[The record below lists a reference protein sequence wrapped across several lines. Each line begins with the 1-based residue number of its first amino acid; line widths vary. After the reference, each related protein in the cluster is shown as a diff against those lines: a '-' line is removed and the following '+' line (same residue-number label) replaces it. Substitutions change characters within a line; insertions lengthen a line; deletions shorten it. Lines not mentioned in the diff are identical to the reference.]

1 MRIMAVDDEMMAL
14 EDFEDTCK
22 ELGITDEIV
31 KFNNPLDALSFVA
44 MNKVDIAF
52 LDIEMPVIKGIE
64 LAKRIKAFSR
74 NVRIIFTTGYSEY
87 ALDAFSVDAV
97 DYVMKPYE
105 PQAIKRA
112 YDKALLIRDE
122 VSENHIFIKTFGYF
136 DVFVDGKSVAFSS
149 AKAKELLALLVDR
162 NGGVISTEQAISIL
176 WEGRKYDET
185 VQSLFRKV
193 LKALRTSLEEA
204 GILNILVDNRNQ
216 RSIDKNSFVCDYYEF
231 LEKGKNDNTKFFG
244 KYMDQYQWAQQTRD
258 EIVRM
263 YNNGNQ

>member
-1 MRIMAVDDEMMAL
+1 MVVDDEVLAL
-14 EDFEDTCK
+14 EDFEDTCR

-52 LDIEMPVIKGIE
+52 LDIEMPVVKGIE
-64 LAKRIKAFSR
+64 LAKRIKAFCR

-87 ALDAFSVDAV
+87 ALEAFSVDAG

-105 PQAIKRA
+105 AAAIKRA
-112 YDKALLIRDE
+112 YDKALLVRDA
-122 VSENHIFIKTFGYF
+122 VSENHVFIKTFGYF

-149 AKAKELLALLVDR
+149 AKSKELLALLVDR
-162 NGGVISTEQAISIL
+162 NGGVVSTEQAISVL

-193 LKALRTSLEEA
+193 LKSLRVSLEEA
-204 GILNILVDNRNQ
+204 GILDILVDNRNQ
-216 RSIDKNSFVCDYYEF
+216 RSVDKSKFACDYYEL
-231 LEKGKNDNTKFFG
+231 LEKGKTDNTKYFG
-244 KYMDQYQWAQQTRD
+244 KYMEQYPWAKVTEDR
-258 EIVRM
+258 INST
-263 YNNGNQ
+263 Y

>member
-1 MRIMAVDDEMMAL
+1 MRIMVVDDEVLAL
-14 EDFEDTCK
+14 EDFEDTCR

-52 LDIEMPVIKGIE
+52 LDIEMPVVKGIE
-64 LAKRIKAFSR
+64 LAKRIKAFCR

-87 ALDAFSVDAV
+87 ALEAFSVDAV

-105 PQAIKRA
+105 AAAIKRA
-112 YDKALLIRDE
+112 YDKALLVRDA
-122 VSENHIFIKTFGYF
+122 VSENHVFIKTFGYF

-149 AKAKELLALLVDR
+149 AKSKELLALLVDR
-162 NGGVISTEQAISIL
+162 NGGVVNTEQAIAIL

-193 LKALRTSLEEA
+193 LKSLRISLEEA
-204 GILNILVDNRNQ
+204 GILDILVD
-216 RSIDKNSFVCDYYEF
+216 F
-231 LEKGKNDNTKFFG
+231 LDFC
-244 KYMDQYQWAQQTRD
+244 RL
-258 EIVRM
+258 
-263 YNNGNQ
+263 

>member
-1 MRIMAVDDEMMAL
+1 MRIMAVDDEIMAL
-14 EDFEDTCK
+14 EDFEDTCR

-64 LAKRIKAFSR
+64 LAKRIKAFCR

-87 ALDAFSVDAV
+87 ALEAFSVDAV
-97 DYVMKPYE
+97 DYVMKPYDA
-105 PQAIKRA
+105 QAIKRA

-122 VSENHIFIKTFGYF
+122 VEENHVFIKTFGYF
-136 DVFVDGKSVAFSS
+136 DVFVDGKSVAFTS
-149 AKAKELLALLVDR
+149 AKSKELLALLVDR
-162 NGGVISTEQAISIL
+162 NGGVVSTEQAISVL

-193 LKALRTSLEEA
+193 LKALRVSLEEA
-204 GILNILVDNRNQ
+204 GISDILVDNRNQ
-216 RSIDKNSFVCDYYEF
+216 RSIDKTKFACDYYSL
-231 LEKGKNDNTKFFG
+231 LEKGKNENTKFFG
-244 KYMDQYQWAQQTRD
+244 KYMEQYDWAKGTEEQITK
-258 EIVRM
+258 I
-263 YNNGNQ
+263 YNS

>member
-1 MRIMAVDDEMMAL
+1 MRIMVVDDEVMAL
-14 EDFEDTCK
+14 EDFEDTCR
-22 ELGITDEIV
+22 ELGIADEIV

-64 LAKRIKAFSR
+64 LAKRIKAFCR

-87 ALDAFSVDAV
+87 ALEAFAVDAV

-105 PQAIKRA
+105 ASAIQRA
-112 YDKALLIRDE
+112 YDKALLVKDA
-122 VSENHIFIKTFGYF
+122 VAENHVFIKTFGYF

-149 AKAKELLALLVDR
+149 AKSKELLALLVDR
-162 NGGVISTEQAISIL
+162 NGGVVSTEQAISIL

-193 LKALRTSLEEA
+193 LKSLRTSLEEA
-204 GILNILVDNRNQ
+204 GIIDILIDNRNQ
-216 RSIDKNSFVCDYYEF
+216 RSVDKSKFVCDYYDF
-231 LEKGKNDNTKFFG
+231 LEKGKTDDTKFFG
-244 KYMDQYQWAQQTRD
+244 KYMEQYPWAKVTEDR
-258 EIVRM
+258 INSM
-263 YNNGNQ
+263 M

>member
-1 MRIMAVDDEMMAL
+1 MVVDDEVLAL
-14 EDFEDTCK
+14 EDFEDTCR

-52 LDIEMPVIKGIE
+52 LDIEMPVVKGIE
-64 LAKRIKAFSR
+64 LAKRIKAFCR

-87 ALDAFSVDAV
+87 ALEAFSVDAV

-105 PQAIKRA
+105 AAAIKRA
-112 YDKALLIRDE
+112 YDKALLVRDA
-122 VSENHIFIKTFGYF
+122 VSENHVFIKTFGYF

-149 AKAKELLALLVDR
+149 AKSKELLALLVDR
-162 NGGVISTEQAISIL
+162 NGGVVSTEQAISVL

-193 LKALRTSLEEA
+193 LKSLRVSLEEA
-204 GILNILVDNRNQ
+204 GILDILVDNRNQ
-216 RSIDKNSFVCDYYEF
+216 RSVDKSKFACDYYEL
-231 LEKGKNDNTKFFG
+231 LEKGKTDNTKYFG
-244 KYMDQYQWAQQTRD
+244 KYMEQYPWAKVTEDR
-258 EIVRM
+258 INST
-263 YNNGNQ
+263 Y